1 MGASRRGAR
10 VRAQPRSNDLRHRLF
25 LQAAERVTDDL
36 NPQAREMADESMVRN
51 LAAQADAIWPQE
63 QRLFDRYALSP
74 DARVLDGGCGTGEIS
89 IRLAHRYPGI
99 SVLGADIIDEHL

>member
-1 MGASRRGAR
+1 
-10 VRAQPRSNDLRHRLF
+10 
-25 LQAAERVTDDL
+25 
-36 NPQAREMADESMVRN
+36 MADESMVRN

-74 DARVLDGGCGTGEIS
+74 DARVLDAGCGTGEIS

-99 SVLGADIIDEHL
+99 TVLGADIIDEHLALARQRSAALGDRVRFEHRSVFELKLPDASFDL